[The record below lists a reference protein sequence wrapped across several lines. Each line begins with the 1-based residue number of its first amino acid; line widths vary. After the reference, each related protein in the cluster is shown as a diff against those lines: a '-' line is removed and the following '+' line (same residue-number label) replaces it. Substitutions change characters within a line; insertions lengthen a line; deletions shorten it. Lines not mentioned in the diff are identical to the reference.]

1 MIIRKLD
8 TTLRKD
14 VNAFLD
20 FPFKLYKDNPY
31 WVPPMRSGMVS
42 LLRRRNHPYYL
53 HSAGDF
59 FVAESEGETLGCI
72 AALYNINYN
81 QYHNTRSAFLYYF
94 DCIDDEQ
101 VAAGLLDSAVDWG
114 KSHGADL
121 LFGPKGFSRMNGS
134 GLLIE
139 GFNQRATVGVPY
151 NLPYYQKFFEH
162 FGFEKEV
169 DYVSG
174 YVTRSDHFDP
184 RIYAIAEKVK
194 ERGNFWI
201 KTFRSKREIR
211 KYIYE
216 VNRIHDE
223 AFQGIID
230 FQFYPSTKEEFKM
243 MADSIIFVADLNIM
257 KLIMKGDEVAG
268 FVIEYPDIAEAIQKT
283 HGRLFPF
290 GWITILHA
298 IHHSTDFSLN
308 GIGILPKYQGLG
320 SNALLYTEI
329 EKTVRAHRYQRAESI
344 QVQEKN
350 FRSKD
355 DMESL
360 GVRWVKKHRIYKK
373 SIQ

>member
-1 MIIRKLD
+1 MKIRKLD
-8 TTLRKD
+8 TSLRKD
-14 VNAFLD
+14 INTFLD
-20 FPFKLYKDNPY
+20 FPFKLFKDNSC
-31 WVPPMRSGMVS
+31 WVPPMRAGMVS
-42 LLRRRNHPYYL
+42 LLSRKNHPYYL
-53 HSAGDF
+53 HSTGDF

-72 AALYNINYN
+72 AALYNNNYN
-81 QYHNTRSAFLYYF
+81 QYHKTHTSFFYYF

-101 VAAGLLDSAVDWG
+101 VATGLLDSAFNWG
-114 KSHGADL
+114 KAHGADL

-134 GLLIE
+134 GLLVE
-139 GFNQRATVGVPY
+139 GFDHRATVGVPY
-151 NLPYYQKFFEH
+151 NLPYYQKFLEIN
-162 FGFEKEV
+162 GFIKEV

-184 RIYAIAEKVK
+184 RIYAIADKVK

-230 FQFYPSTKEEFKM
+230 FQFYPSTREEFEM
-243 MADSIIFVADLNIM
+243 MADSIIFVADLKIM
-257 KLIMKGDEVAG
+257 KLIMKGEEVAG

-283 HGRLFPF
+283 RGRLFPF
-290 GWITILHA
+290 GWITMLHA
-298 IHHSTDFSLN
+298 IHHSTDISLN

-320 SNALLYTEI
+320 SNALLYAEI
-329 EKTVRAHRYQRAESI
+329 EKVVRADRYQRAESI

-360 GVRWVKKHRIYKK
+360 GVHWVKRHRIYKK
-373 SIQ
+373 SIR